1 MFARGESVAKS
12 DARVKV
18 SRFCYQST
26 KAHSKHLGTAEK
38 TLATFLSFDNIQDTL
53 HQARKKTMAKKTTKK
68 TVKKKKAAVRKKSL
82 RKKKELE
89 NSLPASMPD
98 PHFMEQM
105 MGSIF
110 GNSGSSDV
118 TFNAQQ
124 HAFDAMEAMGEQD
137 WNRAHHSAVQAVEID
152 PNCVDALHI
161 LAQLGSENDG
171 ELIDNLRLTV
181 KQGEKGLG
189 KKFFRENEGHF
200 WGLIETRPYMRVR
213 AQLAQ
218 LLYQADQ
225 MDEAIG
231 HYEELLRLNP
241 GDNQGLRYSLLG
253 CYLEQGNLAGA
264 ERLFSEFENEGSAM
278 FAWARVLANVL
289 AENKKDATKT
299 LKAAREVNKHVE
311 AFLTGRKKL
320 PTEEP
325 AYYSFGDTNEAII
338 CVQEIGT
345 AWTAH
350 PDAIVWLKQQK
361 AKRK

>member
-1 MFARGESVAKS
+1 
-12 DARVKV
+12 
-18 SRFCYQST
+18 
-26 KAHSKHLGTAEK
+26 
-38 TLATFLSFDNIQDTL
+38 
-53 HQARKKTMAKKTTKK
+53 MAKKATKK
-68 TVKKKKAAVRKKSL
+68 TVKKKKAAARKKAV

-137 WNRAHHSAVQAVEID
+137 WDRAHHSAMEAVEID

-161 LAQLGSENDG
+161 LAQLGSENDE

-189 KKFFRENEGHF
+189 KKFFKENEGHF
-200 WGLIETRPYMRVR
+200 WGLIETRPYMRAR

-218 LLYQADQ
+218 LLYQADK
-225 MDEAIG
+225 MNEAIE
-231 HYEELLRLNP
+231 HYEEMLRLNP

-253 CYLEQGNLAGA
+253 AYLEQDNLAGA
-264 ERLFSEFENEGSAM
+264 KRLFSEFEDEGSAM
-278 FAWARVLANVL
+278 FAWARVLAAVL
-289 AENKKDATKT
+289 AENKKEATKA

-325 AYYSFGDTNEAII
+325 AYYGFGDENEAVV

-345 AWTAH
+345 AWNRH
-350 PDAIVWLKQQK
+350 PDAIDWLKEQK
-361 AKRK
+361 VKRK